1 MHLTL
6 KQIFPEMTKDQR
18 DRLGFELHCYG
29 VKRIGPKVQEG
40 DYMVNVY
47 NVQDHNFI
55 VKFAIK
61 LLTK

>member
-1 MHLTL
+1 
-6 KQIFPEMTKDQR
+6 MTKDQR

-29 VKRIGPKVQEG
+29 VKRIGSKIQEG

-61 LLTK
+61 LLTKKP